1 MFEDDYDYIPDN
13 QLNNIDPIY
22 IIDMTDPNLTDLER
36 REIADKNWQERKEN
50 KKLEKEN
57 LKKKEE
63 ENKKLEKERIDNLGC
78 PLCKSKEKKIV
89 KYSESNGVCGSGYYS
104 NIIFEFY
111 ICQNCGIVYKDLN
124 KKYEKK

>member
-57 LKKKEE
+57 LKKK
-63 ENKKLEKERIDNLGC
+63 I
-78 PLCKSKEKKIV
+78 
-89 KYSESNGVCGSGYYS
+89 
-104 NIIFEFY
+104 
-111 ICQNCGIVYKDLN
+111 KDLEN
-124 KKYEKK
+124 IQLKQVRILK